1 VTPWVLRFSELDV
14 SEFSNEFIGNAL
26 APHSRVSM
34 QTSVRLADLQ
44 FFSSDLG
51 LASKSAGASL
61 PRMTGRSGVDCPII
75 ETLNTQRQT
84 WIL

>member
-1 VTPWVLRFSELDV
+1 
-14 SEFSNEFIGNAL
+14 
-26 APHSRVSM
+26 M

-44 FFSSDLG
+44 FFSSDIG
-51 LASKSAGASL
+51 LASKTAGASL

-84 WIL
+84 WKL